1 MCQSTCS
8 GVLIMDNR
16 ELQIFHH
23 LAKSLHFA
31 KTSQEY
37 FISPSSLTRLIQR
50 LENELGVQLFERDN
64 RTVRLTEAGEL
75 FREYAEESL
84 HNWELL
90 RRRLQ
95 HQATSL
101 SGKVSVFCSVTAS
114 YSFLRELLDQF
125 RAEHP
130 GVEIQL
136 HTGDTALTVQRVLE
150 EQEDIGIAA
159 RPDQLPGKLQFKP
172 IGESP
177 LVFIAPSTECPL
189 KERLDHYLLSK
200 QSLPWSEIP
209 MVLSETGLARQRV
222 NQWFREQGI
231 RPEIYA
237 QVTGNEAIVSMVS
250 LGFGVGVVPE
260 LVVENSPK
268 QANVTILPV
277 EPGLKPFSIGICS
290 LRRRLSNPLIR
301 AFWELAGSS
310 GSRLA
315 LPSDGQSITA

>member
-1 MCQSTCS
+1 
-8 GVLIMDNR
+8 MDNR
-16 ELQIFHH
+16 ELKIFQH
-23 LAKSLHFA
+23 LAKSLHFSS
-31 KTSQEY
+31 TSRECY
-37 FISPSSLTRLIQR
+37 ISPSSLTRMIQR
-50 LENELGVQLFERDN
+50 LEQELGVQLFERDN

-75 FREYAEESL
+75 LREYADESL
-84 HNWELL
+84 QSWEDF
-90 RRRLQ
+90 RSRLQ

-101 SGKVSVFCSVTAS
+101 TGKVSVFCSVTAS

-125 RAEHP
+125 RSEHP

-136 HTGDTALTVQRVLE
+136 HTGDTALAIERVLD

-177 LVFIAPSTECPL
+177 LVFIAPAADCPL
-189 KERLDHYLLSK
+189 KERLDFYL
-200 QSLPWSEIP
+200 QQQMPLPWAQIP

-222 NQWFREQGI
+222 NHWFREQGI
-231 RPEIYA
+231 RPDIYA
-237 QVTGNEAIVSMVS
+237 QVTGNEAIVSMVN
-250 LGFGVGVVPE
+250 LGFGVGVVPS

-290 LRRRLSNPLIR
+290 LRRKLGNPLIS
-301 AFWELAGSS
+301 AFWELAGDRES
-310 GSRLA
+310 GS
-315 LPSDGQSITA
+315 PSGTSGDEARPLDRVSSA

>member
-1 MCQSTCS
+1 
-8 GVLIMDNR
+8 MDNR
-16 ELQIFHH
+16 ELKIFQH
-23 LAKSLHFA
+23 LAKSLHFSS
-31 KTSQEY
+31 TSRECY
-37 FISPSSLTRLIQR
+37 ISPSSLTRMIQR
-50 LENELGVQLFERDN
+50 LEQELGVQLFERDN

-75 FREYAEESL
+75 FREYADESL
-84 HNWELL
+84 QNWEDF

-101 SGKVSVFCSVTAS
+101 TGKVSVFCSVTAS

-125 RAEHP
+125 RLQHP

-136 HTGDTALTVQRVLE
+136 HTGDTALTIERVLG

-177 LVFIAPSTECPL
+177 LVFIAPAADCPL
-189 KERLDHYLLSK
+189 KERLDVYL
-200 QSLPWSEIP
+200 QQQIPFPWAQIP

-222 NQWFREQGI
+222 NHWFREQGI
-231 RPEIYA
+231 KPDIYA
-237 QVTGNEAIVSMVS
+237 QVTGNEAIVSMVN
-250 LGFGVGVVPE
+250 LGFGVGVVPA

-290 LRRRLSNPLIR
+290 LRRKLGNPLIS
-301 AFWELAGSS
+301 AFWELVGDGNSRSPTDKPGDAAMLLSRASS
-310 GSRLA
+310 S
-315 LPSDGQSITA
+315 

>member
-1 MCQSTCS
+1 
-8 GVLIMDNR
+8 MDNR
-16 ELQIFHH
+16 ELQIFQH
-23 LAKSLHFA
+23 LAKSLHFSR
-31 KTSQEY
+31 TSAEC

-50 LENELGVQLFERDN
+50 LEDELGVRLFERDN
-64 RTVRLTEAGEL
+64 RTVRLTEAGEM
-75 FREYAEESL
+75 FREYAVESL
-84 HNWELL
+84 LNWEQF
-90 RRRLQ
+90 RGRLQ

-101 SGKVSVFCSVTAS
+101 TGKVSVFCSVTAS

-125 RAEHP
+125 RAQHP

-136 HTGDTALTVQRVLE
+136 HTGDTALTIQRVLE

-177 LVFIAPSTECPL
+177 LVFIAPSTDCPL
-189 KERLDHYLLSK
+189 KERLDFYL
-200 QSLPWSEIP
+200 QNNRQLPWAEIP
-209 MVLSETGLARQRV
+209 MVLSETGLARQRI

-231 RPEIYA
+231 KPDIYA

-268 QANVTILPV
+268 QAKVAILPV
-277 EPGLKPFSIGICS
+277 EPHLKPFSIGICS
-290 LRRRLSNPLIR
+290 LRRKLSNPLIK
-301 AFWELAGSS
+301 AFWGLAGENVASFVPQRDIRKTVVN
-310 GSRLA
+310 GA
-315 LPSDGQSITA
+315 G

>member
-1 MCQSTCS
+1 
-8 GVLIMDNR
+8 MDNR
-16 ELQIFHH
+16 ELQIFQH
-23 LAKSLHFA
+23 LAKSLHFS
-31 KTSQEY
+31 KTSAEC

-50 LENELGVQLFERDN
+50 LEDELGVQLFERDN
-64 RTVRLTEAGEL
+64 RTVRLTAAGEL

-84 HNWELL
+84 HNWEQL

-101 SGKVSVFCSVTAS
+101 TGKVSVFCSVTAS
-114 YSFLRELLDQF
+114 YSFLRDLLDQF
-125 RAEHP
+125 RVQHP

-136 HTGDTALTVQRVLE
+136 HTGDTALTIQRVLE

-172 IGESP
+172 IGQSP
-177 LVFIAPSTECPL
+177 LVFIAPATDCPL
-189 KERLDHYLLSK
+189 KERLDQYLLNK
-200 QSLPWSEIP
+200 KSLPWSDVP

-222 NQWFREQGI
+222 NHWFREQGI
-231 RPEIYA
+231 KPDIYA

-268 QANVTILPV
+268 QANVSILPV
-277 EPGLKPFSIGICS
+277 EPELQPFSIGICS
-290 LRRRLSNPLIR
+290 LRRKLSNPLIS
-301 AFWELAGSS
+301 AFWELAVDNDRGISQKLETQKVAS
-310 GSRLA
+310 KSA
-315 LPSDGQSITA
+315 A